1 MIFVNLQQ
9 PRQESTSFMAEI
21 RISSFHLRKEGAAF
35 RALLGPVHNRFTE
48 VCLTPLAA
56 WKNTSER
63 KKVIFFFFREV
74 LANAYFSLNPTQ
86 KYPNIADVSICCL
99 ATIAAFARTRS
110 SICHPS
116 DMKLA

>member
-1 MIFVNLQQ
+1 
-9 PRQESTSFMAEI
+9 MAEI

-63 KKVIFFFFREV
+63 KKVIFFFFQGGISKRLLLLEPYSEV
-74 LANAYFSLNPTQ
+74 P
-86 KYPNIADVSICCL
+86 
-99 ATIAAFARTRS
+99 
-110 SICHPS
+110 
-116 DMKLA
+116 